1 MNPSPQAQDPLAE
14 ELIAKLRKYGL
25 DRDESLPHL
34 VISGNL
40 SAGRDSVLRDWK
52 LHTPF
57 STEIVLRCSEVTSFT
72 IRLIPDFSRPASQ
85 KSIIKAFQKS
95 ITHIG
100 ELPAVVFLATTKI
113 HTVPDTKDLPDKT
126 PWKDVLR
133 IEIEGPSQPH
143 LTLLDI
149 PSLLGNISRINNGCY
164 EDNTASI
171 AETTSFT
178 AGSNTPTHTAITEDF
193 FPPVA
198 SRDTVPHA
206 GRTFMIRDRD
216 HGRVIALKE
225 GTLQVSPN
233 IPRAGGC
240 HWICIERDGWFGF
253 RNSVSGQFFG
263 HDGKGKFHCKVSH
276 HRNHEWFCTRAH
288 PSGGHLLLMLHGDK
302 FRQMKIGNDDTEL
315 VETDGEGTAWD
326 FIEV

>member
-1 MNPSPQAQDPLAE
+1 MNPSPKDPQME
-14 ELIAKLRKYGL
+14 ELIAKLRKHGL
-25 DRDESLPHL
+25 DLEESLPHL

-40 SAGRDSVLRDWK
+40 SAGGGFILKEDSKLR
-52 LHTPF
+52 TPF
-57 STEIVLRCSEVTSFT
+57 STEIVLRHSEVASFT
-72 IRLIPDFSRPASQ
+72 VRLIPDFSRPASQ

-95 ITHIG
+95 ITHLG
-100 ELPAVVFLATTKI
+100 ELPSVVYLANREI
-113 HTVPDTKDLPDKT
+113 YMILDTKDLPDKT
-126 PWKDVLR
+126 PWKDILR
-133 IEIEGPSQPH
+133 VEIEGPSQPH

-149 PSLLGNISRINNGCY
+149 PSLLRSISKIDTGY
-164 EDNTASI
+164 EEDDAASI
-171 AETTSFT
+171 ADPTCFT
-178 AGSNTPTHTAITEDF
+178 AGSSTPTHTAITENLF
-193 FPPVA
+193 SSPPF
-198 SRDTVPHA
+198 RNTVPYA
-206 GRTFMIRDRD
+206 GKTFTIRDRN
-216 HGRVIALKE
+216 HGRVITLKE

-240 HWICIERDGWFGF
+240 HWTCIERDGWFGF
-253 RNSVSGQFFG
+253 RNCVSGQFFG